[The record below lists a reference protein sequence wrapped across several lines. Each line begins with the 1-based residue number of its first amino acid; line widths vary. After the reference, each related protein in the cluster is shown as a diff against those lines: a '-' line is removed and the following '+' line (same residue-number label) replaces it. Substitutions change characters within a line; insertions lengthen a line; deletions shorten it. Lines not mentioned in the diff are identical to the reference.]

1 MQHIWEQRILAPWNL
16 TNNFVQQHLQK
27 KGLLRLQGMGD
38 PSGLGHGF
46 SFLRRQQPPKQQKG
60 KEEGNGLDEGGY
72 VKNIKASGADLRKLT
87 MQDMKRMLEN
97 LGMSEIA
104 IDKLP
109 RYVGGESGTLCV
121 ISS

>member
-1 MQHIWEQRILAPWNL
+1 VEPHEQLRAAAPAEEG
-16 TNNFVQQHLQK
+16 TA
-27 KGLLRLQGMGD
+27 
-38 PSGLGHGF
+38 PPAGHGRP
-46 SFLRRQQPPKQQKG
+46 LRVRPWLLLPPQATAAEAAEG
-60 KEEGNGLDEGGY
+60 EKEEGNGLDEGGY
-72 VKNIKASGADLRKLT
+72 VKNIKASGADLRKLA